1 MALYDRI
8 GQGYSRTRRADP
20 RIVEQIIG
28 LLSLPVGGRIVD
40 VGAGTG
46 NYSNA
51 VAAADYSVVAVEP
64 SAAMRIQTVAHPS
77 VIWRA
82 GFAEA
87 LPLND
92 GEVNAAIC
100 ILAFHHFS
108 DHRQALREM
117 RRASGGG
124 PVLLLT
130 FEPRNLARL
139 WLDDY
144 FPDIGQGDEELF
156 PAIESVAAMMEEETG
171 LSATIKPF
179 PLPFDLQDLF
189 LAAGWARPEL
199 YLDAQVRAGI
209 SAFVVADQARI
220 AEGADRLKAD
230 LASGQWHRRYGHVL
244 EHKTYEAGYR
254 FLVAA

>member
-1 MALYDRI
+1 MASYDRI
-8 GQGYSRTRRADP
+8 GHGYSRTRRSDP
-20 RIVEQIIG
+20 RIVEEITA
-28 LLSLPVGGRIVD
+28 LLSLPVGSRIVD

-51 VAAADYSVVAVEP
+51 LAAAGYSVVAVEP
-64 SAAMRIQTVAHPS
+64 SAAMRTQAPAHPS

-87 LPLND
+87 LPLED
-92 GEVNAAIC
+92 GEVQAAIC
-100 ILAFHHFS
+100 IMAFHHFS
-108 DHRQALREM
+108 NHRQALREM

-144 FPDIGQGDEELF
+144 FPDISLGDEELF

-171 LSATIKPF
+171 LRATIKPF
-179 PLPFDLQDLF
+179 PLPFDLLDLF
-189 LAAGWARPEL
+189 AAAALGSPGIVPRS
-199 YLDAQVRAGI
+199 AG
-209 SAFVVADQARI
+209 A
-220 AEGADRLKAD
+220 
-230 LASGQWHRRYGHVL
+230 RRYVRICRCESRPDCRRGESV
-244 EHKTYEAGYR
+244 ES
-254 FLVAA
+254 